1 MKKILTVILNCLLFV
16 FSLKADGIFFS
27 SNGNLTRDC
36 QELFDALN
44 LPNYIVDAHS
54 WSDYW
59 CRDVLTFLKTNCWV
73 DGEYKEARGNNVD
86 FDKVIDF
93 SEKLGVI
100 SHNLPGKNVYDYVVI
115 MCDNAIEA
123 RLNCKLWTTLM
134 QLNQNS
140 RLLVNK
146 SVIVFVNGQWLL
158 SMWDG
163 RWSFKMSDDGSLNS
177 LVRYLYK
184 LVIDTNK
191 YPTEVV
197 RISYCSVDPYC
208 RNDFVR
214 KAKMVDILQEVVN
227 KHQIKGDIL
236 IITPSEYVS
245 KKLEQIK
252 NIVTSDDSSINS
264 YEVVGYSVI
273 QPSECVDMCQS
284 VEVFSACFFDKLS
297 ELMEKEYNVMFPRT
311 WLYY

>member
-1 MKKILTVILNCLLFV
+1 MKKVLTVILNCLFFV
-16 FSLKADGIFFS
+16 CSLKAGGAFFC

-54 WSDYW
+54 WRNYW
-59 CRDVLTFLKTNCWV
+59 YRDVLTFLKTNCWV
-73 DGEYKEARGNNVD
+73 DGEYEEARGNNVD

-100 SHNLPGKNVYDYVVI
+100 SHNLPKKNVYDYVVI
-115 MCDNAIEA
+115 MCDNAIDA
-123 RLNCKLWTTLM
+123 RLNCKLWTALM

-146 SVIVFVNGQWLL
+146 SVVVFINGQRLL
-158 SMWDG
+158 SMRDG

-177 LVRYLYK
+177 LVRYLYQ

-191 YPTEVV
+191 YSTEVV
-197 RISYCSVDPYC
+197 DISYCGVDPYY
-208 RNDFVR
+208 RNCFTR
-214 KAKMVDILQEVVN
+214 IAKMVDILQEVVN
-227 KHQIKGDIL
+227 KRQINGDIL

-252 NIVTSDDSSINS
+252 NIVTSDDSNINS

-273 QPSECVDMCQS
+273 QPSEYVNMCQS
-284 VEVFSACFFDKLS
+284 AEVFSACFFDKLS
-297 ELMEKEYNVMFPRT
+297 ELMEKEYNAMFPRT
-311 WLYY
+311 LSYY